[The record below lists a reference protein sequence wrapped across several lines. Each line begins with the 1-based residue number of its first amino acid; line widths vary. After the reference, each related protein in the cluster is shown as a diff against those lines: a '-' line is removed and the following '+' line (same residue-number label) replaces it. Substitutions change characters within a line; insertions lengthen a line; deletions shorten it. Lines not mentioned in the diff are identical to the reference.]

1 MRIFLTGGTGFI
13 GSHFINTAHAAGH
26 EVVALRRPGSNSPI
40 PLTSEP
46 QWIEG
51 SLADDHRDSLTECD
65 ALVHLAAAGVNP
77 SDDDLE
83 DLFLINVHQSLS
95 LWTQAVH
102 CGIRKLVLCG
112 SCFEYGASG
121 QRYEYI
127 PITAPLEPTN
137 AYGCSKAAAT
147 FAAYGLCLT
156 REIKCSVLRPFHV
169 FGDGEAPHRFWASL
183 KAAALSGQD
192 FPMTEGQQV
201 RDFVPVKDVATSF
214 IDELTRN
221 DQEPGKLKLR
231 NIGTGAPQH
240 LCDFAQYWW
249 KYWSASGKLFI
260 GKESYRPNE
269 VMRYI
274 PEV

>member
-1 MRIFLTGGTGFI
+1 
-13 GSHFINTAHAAGH
+13 
-26 EVVALRRPGSNSPI
+26 
-40 PLTSEP
+40 
-46 QWIEG
+46 
-51 SLADDHRDSLTECD
+51 
-65 ALVHLAAAGVNP
+65 
-77 SDDDLE
+77 
-83 DLFLINVHQSLS
+83 
-95 LWTQAVH
+95 
-102 CGIRKLVLCG
+102 
-112 SCFEYGASG
+112 
-121 QRYEYI
+121 
-127 PITAPLEPTN
+127 
-137 AYGCSKAAAT
+137 
-147 FAAYGLCLT
+147 
-156 REIKCSVLRPFHV
+156 
-169 FGDGEAPHRFWASL
+169 
-183 KAAALSGQD
+183 
-192 FPMTEGQQV
+192 MTEGQQV